1 MKIDTPFEQMHAIE
15 LYFMYLSEDFFVEAL
30 EHYSNGIGYCID
42 EFVTCGFS
50 SEYEKGDEGYFGES
64 GVKFEIEPPAYD
76 FYQKQI
82 VEYKDFLVILRK
94 FSIKY
99 KNSHPIESEKID
111 RLMKEIE
118 TRVN

>member
-1 MKIDTPFEQMHAIE
+1 MKIDTPFEQMNAIE

-30 EHYSNGIGYCID
+30 EHYSNVD
-42 EFVTCGFS
+42 
-50 SEYEKGDEGYFGES
+50 DEGYFGES

-82 VEYKDFLVILRK
+82 VEYKDFLVILSK
-94 FSIKY
+94 FSEKY

-118 TRVN
+118 TRIN